1 MERGAWWATVHG
13 VTKSRHDCACIH
25 ARFAHVCEGIRQ
37 EWGTNNPKVLEEQ
50 SMRFTVS
57 RVEFVVFTTR
67 VGKENII
74 DGILGRVVRRM
85 LSQ

>member
-1 MERGAWWATVHG
+1 MGKEEAKRI
-13 VTKSRHDCACIH
+13 K
-25 ARFAHVCEGIRQ
+25 
-37 EWGTNNPKVLEEQ
+37 EQ

-74 DGILGRVVRRM
+74 DGILAETQSGFLPKASSFRTVFTGLALV
-85 LSQ
+85 L

>member
-1 MERGAWWATVHG
+1 MG
-13 VTKSRHDCACIH
+13 K
-25 ARFAHVCEGIRQ
+25 
-37 EWGTNNPKVLEEQ
+37 EESKRIKEK

-74 DGILGRVVRRM
+74 DGILGRVLRRM